1 MSDCGLP
8 ANVGSMEGLGVIPR
22 EEWERRYAARI
33 MERAGW
39 PEHAAISASKAGSEA
54 CEEQERGCGNAVIW
68 WGGPSGAADDT
79 PEEAADE
86 EMSCW
91 TDDGEG

>member
-1 MSDCGLP
+1 MNDSDTP
-8 ANVGSMEGLGVIPR
+8 AKVGSSEGLGVIPR

-39 PEHAAISASKAGSEA
+39 PEHAAIAASKAGSEA
-54 CEEQERGCGNAVIW
+54 YEEKERGCGNAVVW
-68 WGGPSGAADDT
+68 WGGPSGADNT
-79 PEEAADE
+79 PEDQADE
-86 EMSCW
+86 EMSYW

>member
-1 MSDCGLP
+1 VTTSAD
-8 ANVGSMEGLGVIPR
+8 GLGVIPR

-39 PEHAAISASKAGSEA
+39 PEHAAISASRAGSEA
-54 CEEQERGCGNAVIW
+54 YAESERDCGNVVVG
-68 WGGPSGAADDT
+68 WGGPSGSNTT
-79 PEEAADE
+79 PEDEADE
-86 EMSCW
+86 EMNYW

>member
-1 MSDCGLP
+1 MSTDAGGKSAL
-8 ANVGSMEGLGVIPR
+8 SDWLGVIPR

-39 PEHAAISASKAGSEA
+39 PEHAAIDASKAGSEA
-54 CEEQERGCGNAVIW
+54 YEEQERGCGNAPVW
-68 WGGPSGAADDT
+68 WGGPSGADNT
-79 PEEAADE
+79 PEDAADE
-86 EMSCW
+86 EMSYW